1 MRPLAVGLLAFA
13 PMMLAGCA
21 VESAQADVFG
31 VDCPTDG
38 LVQISLLDVSA
49 NGRNESILG
58 ERLDAVQVDVENTA
72 DCDGEIVV
80 IAWAGSSSSS
90 KVLFTGSIGT
100 QGATEI
106 GRDRKIPE
114 LAASVMGDI
123 KDQLEVAF
131 DEIPADSSDLIGS
144 FYLISDVVQARAA
157 RAVQPVAHI
166 YTDAISTGGTAR
178 INEPWITPQEL
189 STIVAAQTLP
199 DLTGVSISIHGVGRV
214 AGVSPPPQDYVQLV
228 QDYARGLC
236 ARTGAECKLY
246 TTVVAL

>member
-1 MRPLAVGLLAFA
+1 MAVAFVPA
-13 PMMLAGCA
+13 LLAGCS
-21 VESAQADVFG
+21 VESAQADDFG
-31 VDCPTDG
+31 YECPTDG
-38 LVQISLLDVSA
+38 LVQISLLDISA
-49 NGRNESILG
+49 NGRNESILA

-90 KVLFTGSIGT
+90 RVLFAGSIGT

-114 LAASVMGDI
+114 LAASVMADI
-123 KDQLEVAF
+123 KAELTLAF
-131 DEIPADSSDLIGS
+131 DEIPADSSDLIGG

-157 RAVQPVAHI
+157 RSVQPVAHV

-178 INEPWITPQEL
+178 INEPWITQQEL
-189 STIVAAQTLP
+189 ATIVAAQTLP
-199 DLTGVSISIHGVGRV
+199 DLTGVSISIYGVGRV
-214 AGVSPPPQDYVQLV
+214 AGVTPPPQDYVQLV

-236 ARTGAECKLY
+236 ARTGAECELY